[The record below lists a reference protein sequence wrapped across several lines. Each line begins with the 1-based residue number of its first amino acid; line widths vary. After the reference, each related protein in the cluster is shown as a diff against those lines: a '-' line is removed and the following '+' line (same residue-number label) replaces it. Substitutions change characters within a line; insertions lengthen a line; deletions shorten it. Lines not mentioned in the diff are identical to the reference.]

1 MEFKEYFFEAG
12 ESDRSTEYLVLI
24 IYDIV
29 DNKKRNRLATFLNG
43 YGNRVQK
50 SAFEA
55 KLSKRKYEKLIR
67 EIPKFCDR
75 TEDSIRVYKIIGKGQ
90 IKSWGI
96 GDLEEQE
103 DVILI

>member
-1 MEFKEYFFEAG
+1 MEEYFFDVPE
-12 ESDRSTEYLVLI
+12 EQSRDKVFVLV

-29 DNKKRNRLATFLNG
+29 DNTKRIRFAKHLQG

-55 KLSKRKYEKLIR
+55 VIPKKKYEKLLR
-67 EIPKFCDR
+67 EIPAYVAK
-75 TEDSIRVYKIIGKGQ
+75 EDSVRVYRISGRGQ
-90 IKSWGI
+90 VSAWGMKN
-96 GDLEEQE
+96 DLEEE